1 MSASIGRI
9 HVSGG
14 TGTQDAHDTHL
25 VAGRT
30 AKGVAAHDPVARA
43 MAGRRWLPARRH
55 VLLVSFLVL
64 LVCQSFMMLDVI
76 ADVFYLDIY
85 IPFFDHT
92 LMETVAVFAMTVGMI
107 IVGRIVWEQ
116 FRENRRYRE
125 AVGTASGRLL
135 DVLNTKFEEWNLTP
149 SEREVALLL
158 IKGLSVSEIARIRNT
173 RPGTIKSQSNA
184 IYRKAGLKGRS
195 ELAAYFMEDLLAGD
209 RLLVERR

>member
-1 MSASIGRI
+1 MSASIGKLDARTAA
-9 HVSGG
+9 G
-14 TGTQDAHDTHL
+14 THDD
-25 VAGRT
+25 AGRADMT
-30 AKGVAAHDPVARA
+30 TGVHEA
-43 MAGRRWLPARRH
+43 AGRAVTWRRFLPARRH
-55 VLLVSFLVL
+55 VLLISFLVL

-135 DVLNTKFEEWNLTP
+135 DVLNEKFEEWSLTP
-149 SEREVALLL
+149 SEREVAILL
-158 IKGLSVSEIARIRNT
+158 IKGLSVSEIARIRNA

-209 RLLVERR
+209 RLLPDNH